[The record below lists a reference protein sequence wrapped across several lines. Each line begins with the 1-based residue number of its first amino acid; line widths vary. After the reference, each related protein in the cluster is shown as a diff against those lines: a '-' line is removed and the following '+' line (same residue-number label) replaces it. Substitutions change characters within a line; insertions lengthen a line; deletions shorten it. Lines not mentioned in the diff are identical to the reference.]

1 VCEEYLLFRS
11 RSCTYALLLRCQTHS
26 KICSP
31 VHTKGYARKYK
42 TCTHNHAHMTYTQTH
57 NIHTTY
63 TQHTHNI
70 HTIYTQHTHSVH
82 TQSCTHR
89 GRGPRSP
96 ERGCGVEDSA
106 SFARSSFAG
115 DHTHTHAHTRTHTR
129 THTHAHT
136 HTHTHAHT
144 HAHTHT
150 RTHVPCLC
158 LLFYKFLVGPTWCHH
173 S

>member
-1 VCEEYLLFRS
+1 MCVCVCVRECVCEEYLLFRS

-63 TQHTHNI
+63 TQYTHNI
-70 HTIYTQHTHSVH
+70 HTAYTHN
-82 TQSCTHR
+82 
-89 GRGPRSP
+89 
-96 ERGCGVEDSA
+96 
-106 SFARSSFAG
+106 
-115 DHTHTHAHTRTHTR
+115 HAHTGAEDHALRSVAVGLRTVPALRGQALQVIT
-129 THTHAHT
+129 HT